1 MTRAARSSERGGL
14 SAWLPVVCCPV
25 LCYLCCLWSAA
36 CALLPVLCCL
46 CSAACALLPV
56 LCCLCSV
63 AGAPALVADNATFT
77 SELARFSAIW
87 TQISARFS
95 HKHLDDLVFE
105 IYNEPHINHTPF
117 DGHLADRR
125 VDSLNAA
132 GLAAIRTHSRSRM
145 CLVGGRWWAAP
156 EALYGGLSWIS
167 GISVPQDEFLIAK
180 FHWYTPNAFC
190 WDKGT
195 HVWPTGDDLST
206 LNATMS
212 SVAKWSAQF
221 RIPVWMNEYGVTTK
235 QLNDDVGRASV
246 RRGAPRGRA
255 SALRWYG
262 ATYAHA
268 WKAFGFAMS
277 AWDTNADYCLYGRDS
292 GCGSLEAR
300 AFDEDVL
307 AVLHVTKPASVE
319 EQQ

>member
-1 MTRAARSSERGGL
+1 
-14 SAWLPVVCCPV
+14 
-25 LCYLCCLWSAA
+25 
-36 CALLPVLCCL
+36 
-46 CSAACALLPV
+46 V

-180 FHWYTPNAFC
+180 FHWCTRQPRERES
-190 WDKGT
+190 GT
-195 HVWPTGDDLST
+195 RIRHTNHEHEPGTR
-206 LNATMS
+206 TMS
-212 SVAKWSAQF
+212 
-221 RIPVWMNEYGVTTK
+221 
-235 QLNDDVGRASV
+235 
-246 RRGAPRGRA
+246 
-255 SALRWYG
+255 
-262 ATYAHA
+262 
-268 WKAFGFAMS
+268 
-277 AWDTNADYCLYGRDS
+277 TNHEHEG
-292 GCGSLEAR
+292 
-300 AFDEDVL
+300 
-307 AVLHVTKPASVE
+307 
-319 EQQ
+319 